1 MAEEGGGQAV
11 QLAVAPHATP
21 IMVKADAAQLRK
33 ALSYLIL
40 YLTHNSTAERPQVSI
55 TVDRQE
61 DTDNGGAGRIMVASR
76 TANVRPERLQRLFDP
91 VQMVQES
98 LIDVGPAVS
107 QRLVEALGGRLRF
120 KQSRHELAFVVSL
133 PVAHA

>member
-1 MAEEGGGQAV
+1 VRHE
-11 QLAVAPHATP
+11 TP
-21 IMVKADAAQLRK
+21 VMVKADGHQLRK
-33 ALSYLIL
+33 ALSYLVW
-40 YLTHNSTAERPQVSI
+40 YLSHNSPGVRPQVSLAI
-55 TVDRQE
+55 DRQDDE
-61 DTDNGGAGRIMVASR
+61 TGGAVRIMVGSR
-76 TANVRPERLQRLFDP
+76 TATVRPERLQRLFDP

-120 KQSRHELAFVVSL
+120 KQGRHELAFLVTL